1 MSEKR
6 ITITDIRSE
15 SLSFSNFDDLID
27 FIEKEVN
34 FWSETR
40 TDLGQIRG
48 ADFFNISNGISANIN
63 HYKDLKIKSSGY
75 EEDPK
80 MIAEFSRIENDI
92 LGWINRNWLYSATP
106 FAVAVIEAY
115 KKSPATGN
123 AFKDCILQNRYA
135 VNGNPPSMESFSGA
149 LLAYEFIYQDDT
161 KITKRRNSEKK
172 SFSLLRKR
180 LESDAEG
187 LSKDLE
193 VIKKSYSE
201 WDERVRE
208 DFDTWFESEKEKN
221 KGFTDSI
228 KKESRKSLDNYNA
241 FFGEMCETSKSKIS
255 ELESLYREKLRLEAP
270 AEYWRK
276 RAEKLSFQG
285 GMWATFLGVFS
296 VVVMVLTGS
305 FFYTWLQKD
314 PAQIGVPSLQGVG
327 LFASTVAVAAYIIK
341 TLSRLTFSS
350 YHLQRDAEER
360 EQLAYFYLS
369 LIKEGAIDESSR
381 EIVLQ
386 SLFSR
391 SESGLLGGDSGP
403 LMPSP
408 SEIIKT
414 VKK

>member
-135 VNGNPPSMESFSGA
+135 VNGNHPSMESFSGA

-305 FFYTWLQKD
+305 FFIHGYKKIL
-314 PAQIGVPSLQGVG
+314 L
-327 LFASTVAVAAYIIK
+327 
-341 TLSRLTFSS
+341 RLGC
-350 YHLQRDAEER
+350 QACRGWG
-360 EQLAYFYLS
+360 YLH
-369 LIKEGAIDESSR
+369 
-381 EIVLQ
+381 Q
-386 SLFSR
+386 Q
-391 SESGLLGGDSGP
+391 
-403 LMPSP
+403 
-408 SEIIKT
+408 
-414 VKK
+414 